1 MLVKITQSRLLYSWF
16 VISLICI
23 AILLYHSVN
32 RSIKF
37 DANILNI
44 LNVGDNSGLLTKT
57 AREPFENKALLLLQ
71 LDASPYS
78 KTYLRQLKTTLTE
91 QTGIDTV
98 NFNPSDSLE
107 IKQLISTYSDY
118 PLAFLSDA
126 AQVARDKDDYEFIIR
141 RYMQLLSQ
149 PTNPLVTLSIT
160 QAPLLNVADWFT
172 ARFNQPLWKQDDEFL
187 YIDSEGLRYYP
198 LFIEFVPEAIQ
209 LDQVVSTIE
218 QLDQA
223 FSQNNLSEPVTIIK
237 SGLAFHSAAVTQR
250 TRFEMQLFSALSLI
264 GVLLLTLLSF
274 RNLRPLLCILVLI
287 AASMLAGMTALVLI
301 FEQIHLLSLV
311 FAISL
316 IGIAVDYGY
325 HIMFAAKYTALRG
338 TALTK
343 HIAPALLMGAGT
355 TLLSYLL
362 LLLLPILLLQQVA
375 VFVGAGLLF
384 AIFTGLSVITWWS
397 AKSTIEPYQ
406 TGTIVAPRRGFNL
419 LIGLLIFSGL
429 AALPQWHFEDD
440 INMFNSTPQHLIDN
454 EVMVSQLVG
463 NQQYP
468 RFISVTGIDQE
479 QILQRFETSRK
490 VIQDLT
496 HSAFELKGLDL
507 WLPSIATQKINSR
520 WLETGVKQQQLDP
533 IINMLDPLS
542 VERMLSKS
550 DAWLTKDKLPK
561 FIRQMYPSFVKQNN
575 QLVGILSYM
584 GPLDVDLL
592 AQIQA
597 QLDFPLNYYD
607 QPAQYS
613 AALTKLRH
621 YILYFLAMAVAAL
634 IVIMIVRY
642 PIQVGLKLAA
652 LPILVAFSALA
663 ITQLIIGSVTIFN
676 LLGCILILALNVD
689 YVFFLREH
697 GRLNYVLKSIFLSAT
712 TSALAFGIM
721 VFSKT
726 PAIWQFGLTVLLGV
740 TLGWLLCN
748 LLPHAI
754 LNQGKNQA

>member
-1 MLVKITQSRLLYSWF
+1 MTQSRLLYSW
-16 VISLICI
+16 VMITLICC
-23 AILLYHSVN
+23 AVLLYHSIN
-32 RSIKF
+32 QSIKF

-44 LNVGDNSGLLTKT
+44 LDVGDNSGLLTKT
-57 AREPFENKALLLLQ
+57 AREPFENKALLLIQ
-71 LDASPYS
+71 LTPSPDS
-78 KTYLRQLKTTLTE
+78 KTYLRQLNTSLTE
-91 QTGIDTV
+91 QAGIDSV
-98 NFNPSDSLE
+98 SFNPSDNLE
-107 IKQLISTYSDY
+107 IKQLISTYGDY
-118 PLAFLSDA
+118 PLAFLSDE
-126 AQVARDKDDYEFIIR
+126 AQVARDNDDYEFIIK

-149 PTNPLVTLSIT
+149 PTNPLVTLSIA
-160 QAPLLNVADWFT
+160 QAPLLNIADWFT
-172 ARFNQPLWKQDDEFL
+172 ARLNQPLWDQDEEFL
-187 YIDSEGLRYYP
+187 FIESEGLRYYP
-198 LFIEFVPEAIQ
+198 LFIEFVPQAIQ
-209 LDQVVSTIE
+209 LDQVVPTIE

-223 FSQNNLSEPVTIIK
+223 LSQNNFSEPVTIIK

-250 TRFEMQLFSALSLI
+250 IRFEMQLFSALSLI
-264 GVLLLTLLSF
+264 GVLLLTLVSF

-287 AASMLAGMTALVLI
+287 AASMLAGMTALVLV

-325 HIMFAAKYTALRG
+325 HIMFAAKYTGLRG
-338 TALTK
+338 IPLTK
-343 HIAPALLMGAGT
+343 HLAPALLMGAGT

-375 VFVGAGLLF
+375 VFVGSGLFF

-397 AKSTIEPYQ
+397 VKVKTEPAIV
-406 TGTIVAPRRGFNL
+406 GSHVAPPRGFKL
-419 LIGLLIFSGL
+419 LLGLLILGGVV
-429 AALPQWHFEDD
+429 AVPQWHFEDD

-454 EVMVSQLVG
+454 EVRVSQLVG
-463 NQQYP
+463 NHQYP

-479 QILQRFETSRK
+479 QILQRFEKTRK
-490 VIQDLT
+490 VIQELT
-496 HSAFELKGLDL
+496 LSEFELKGIDL
-507 WLPSIATQKINSR
+507 WLPSIATQKLNAL
-520 WLETGVKQQQLDP
+520 WLEAGIKTQQLDP
-533 IINMLDPLS
+533 IINMVDPQS
-542 VERMLSKS
+542 VEKMLLKS
-550 DAWLTKDKLPK
+550 DTWLTKDKLPE
-561 FIRQMYPSFVKQNN
+561 FIRQMYPSHVKQDN
-575 QLVGILSYM
+575 QLLGILSYM
-584 GPLDVDLL
+584 GPLDADLL

-621 YILYFLAMAVAAL
+621 YILYFLAMAVASL
-634 IVIMIVRY
+634 ILIMIIRY

-652 LPILVAFSALA
+652 LPILIAFSALA
-663 ITQLIIGSVTIFN
+663 ITQLIAGSVTIFN

-748 LLPHAI
+748 LLPSAI
-754 LNQGKNQA
+754 LSQGKKQQ